1 MDVGESRGLVRHL
14 TSVPNVKLPCQTSRA
29 VKLQKQLGRRY
40 GGKDYA
46 KWLVVIPPNLVD
58 KLGWAEGE
66 ELDPQIDGHQLRL
79 KRVQKSKRGGA

>member
-1 MDVGESRGLVRHL
+1 
-14 TSVPNVKLPCQTSRA
+14 

-58 KLGWAEGE
+58 KLGWSEGE
-66 ELDPQIDGHQLRL
+66 DLDPQIDGHQLRL
-79 KRVQKSKRGGA
+79 RRVNKSKRGGA

>member
-1 MDVGESRGLVRHL
+1 MDVAKMTGVFRHL
-14 TSVPNVKLPCQTSRA
+14 TSVPNVKLPSSTSRA

-66 ELDPQIDGHQLRL
+66 DLDPQVDGHQLRL
-79 KRVQKSKRGGA
+79 KRATKSKRGA